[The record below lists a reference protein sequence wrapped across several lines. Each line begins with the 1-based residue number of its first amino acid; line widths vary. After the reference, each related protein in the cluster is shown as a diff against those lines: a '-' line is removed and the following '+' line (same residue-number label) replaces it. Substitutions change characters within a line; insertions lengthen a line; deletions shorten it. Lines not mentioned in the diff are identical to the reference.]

1 MKKLIIGTRGSN
13 LALNQAKSVKEKILK
28 TFPDIKIA
36 IKTIKTEGDI
46 DIKTPIRNILDKG
59 FYTKE
64 IEKALLDSSIN
75 IAVHSMKDLPL
86 ELDSKFQIGAVLKR
100 KSPMDVILS
109 NKYKTI
115 NEFPATPTIAV
126 GSLRRRLQVKNIF
139 PNVKLVDIRGNI
151 ETRIKKLVDNKWDGL
166 IMAKAAIERLSIK
179 HMFYEFNVD
188 EMIPAPCQGIVA
200 IENLSSDIGLVPILD
215 AINDNRTF
223 KISSVE
229 RDIAKKLE
237 GGCKVPVGC
246 LATIKDSILHI
257 NAYIANNDGSMT
269 IKEQISADLKE
280 IDTNSIVN
288 KLISNMSNNGLNDI
302 LNQRSK
308 N

>member
-28 TFPDIKIA
+28 IFPDIKIDT
-36 IKTIKTEGDI
+36 KTIKTEGDI
-46 DIKTPIRNILDKG
+46 DLKTPIRNILDKG

-100 KSPMDVILS
+100 RSPMDVILS
-109 NKYKTI
+109 NNYKTI
-115 NEFPATPTIAV
+115 NEFPGTPTIAV
-126 GSLRRRLQVKNIF
+126 GSLRRRLQLKKIF

-151 ETRIKKLVDNKWDGL
+151 ETRIKKLIDNKWDGL

-179 HMFYEFNVD
+179 HMFYEFNID

-200 IENLSSDIGLVPILD
+200 IENLKSDSELVPILD
-215 AINDNRTF
+215 AINDNKTF
-223 KISSVE
+223 KISRVE

-246 LATIKDSILHI
+246 LATIEDNILHI
-257 NAYIANNDGSMT
+257 NAYIANNDGSMV
-269 IKEQISADLKE
+269 IKEKISADLKE
-280 IDTNSIVN
+280 IDIDSIVN
-288 KLISNMSNNGLNDI
+288 KLISNMSKNGLNDI
-302 LNQRSK
+302 LNQRFK

>member
-13 LALNQAKSVKEKILK
+13 LALNQAKSVKEKVIK
-28 TFPDIKIA
+28 NFPGIKVDIKI
-36 IKTIKTEGDI
+36 IKTEGDI
-46 DIKTPIRNILDKG
+46 DQKTPIRNIMDKG

-64 IEKALLDSSIN
+64 IEKALLDSRIN
-75 IAVHSMKDLPL
+75 IAVHSMKDLPV

-100 KSPMDVILS
+100 RSPMDVILS

-115 NEFPATPTIAV
+115 NEFPDTPIVAA
-126 GSLRRRLQVKNIF
+126 GSLRRRLQIKKIF
-139 PNVKLVDIRGNI
+139 PNVKLVDVRGNI
-151 ETRIKKLVDNKWDGL
+151 ETRIKKLIDNKWDGL
-166 IMAKAAIERLSIK
+166 IMAKSAIERLSIK
-179 HMFYEFNVD
+179 QMFYEFNID

-200 IENLSSDIGLVPILD
+200 IENLKSDTELVSILD
-215 AINDNRTF
+215 AINDYKTF
-223 KISSVE
+223 KIAMIE
-229 RDIAKKLE
+229 RDISKKLE

-257 NAYIANNDGSMT
+257 TAYIANNDGSMA
-269 IKEQISADLKE
+269 IKEQISVNFKE
-280 IDTNSIVN
+280 VEMESIVN
-288 KLISNMSNNGLNDI
+288 KLISNMSKNGLNDI

>member
-28 TFPDIKIA
+28 IFPDIKIDT
-36 IKTIKTEGDI
+36 KTIKTEGDI
-46 DIKTPIRNILDKG
+46 DLKTPIRNILDKG

-100 KSPMDVILS
+100 RSPMDVILS
-109 NKYKTI
+109 NNYKTI
-115 NEFPATPTIAV
+115 NEFPGTPTIAV
-126 GSLRRRLQVKNIF
+126 GSLRRRLQLKKIF

-151 ETRIKKLVDNKWDGL
+151 ETRIKKLIDNKWDGL

-179 HMFYEFNVD
+179 HMFYEFNID

-200 IENLSSDIGLVPILD
+200 IENLKSDSELVPILD
-215 AINDNRTF
+215 AINNNKTF
-223 KISSVE
+223 KISRVE

-246 LATIKDSILHI
+246 LATIEDNILHI
-257 NAYIANNDGSMT
+257 NAYIANNDGSMV
-269 IKEQISADLKE
+269 IKEKISADLKE
-280 IDTNSIVN
+280 IDIDSIVN
-288 KLISNMSNNGLNDI
+288 KLISNMSKNGLNDI
-302 LNQRSK
+302 LNQRFK

>member
-28 TFPDIKIA
+28 IFPDIKIDT
-36 IKTIKTEGDI
+36 KTIKTEGDI
-46 DIKTPIRNILDKG
+46 DLKTPIRNILDKG

-64 IEKALLDSSIN
+64 IEKALLDSSID
-75 IAVHSMKDLPL
+75 IAVHSMKDLPV

-100 KSPMDVILS
+100 RSPMDVILS
-109 NKYKTI
+109 NNYKTI
-115 NEFPATPTIAV
+115 NEFPGTPTIAV
-126 GSLRRRLQVKNIF
+126 GSLRRRLQLKKIF

-151 ETRIKKLVDNKWDGL
+151 ETRIKKLIDNKWDGL

-179 HMFYEFNVD
+179 HMFYEFNID

-200 IENLSSDIGLVPILD
+200 IENLKSDSELVPILD
-215 AINDNRTF
+215 AINNNKTF
-223 KISSVE
+223 KISRVE

-246 LATIKDSILHI
+246 LATIEDNILHI
-257 NAYIANNDGSMT
+257 NAYIANNDGSMV
-269 IKEQISADLKE
+269 IKEKISADLKE
-280 IDTNSIVN
+280 IDIDSIVN
-288 KLISNMSNNGLNDI
+288 KLISNMSKNGLNDI
-302 LNQRSK
+302 LNQRFK

>member
-13 LALNQAKSVKEKILK
+13 LALIQAKSVKEKILK

-46 DIKTPIRNILDKG
+46 DLKTPIRNILDKG

-75 IAVHSMKDLPL
+75 IAVHSMKDLPV
-86 ELDSKFQIGAVLKR
+86 ELNSKFQIGAVLKR

-179 HMFYEFNVD
+179 HMFYEFNID

-200 IENLSSDIGLVPILD
+200 IENLKSDSELVPILD
-215 AINDNRTF
+215 AINDNKTF
-223 KISSVE
+223 KISGVE

-246 LATIKDSILHI
+246 LATIEDSILNI
-257 NAYIANNDGSMT
+257 NAYIANNDGSMV
-269 IKEQISADLKE
+269 IKEKISADLKE
-280 IDTNSIVN
+280 IDIDSIVN
-288 KLISNMSNNGLNDI
+288 KLISNMSKNGLNEI
-302 LNQRSK
+302 LNQRFK

>member
-28 TFPDIKIA
+28 IFPDIKIDT
-36 IKTIKTEGDI
+36 KTIKTEGDI
-46 DIKTPIRNILDKG
+46 DLKTPIRNILDKG

-64 IEKALLDSSIN
+64 IEKALLDSSID
-75 IAVHSMKDLPL
+75 IAVHSMKDLPV

-100 KSPMDVILS
+100 RSPMDVILS
-109 NKYKTI
+109 NNYKTI
-115 NEFPATPTIAV
+115 NEFPGTPTIAV
-126 GSLRRRLQVKNIF
+126 GSLRRRLQLKKIF

-151 ETRIKKLVDNKWDGL
+151 ETRIKKLIDNKWDGL

-179 HMFYEFNVD
+179 HMFYEFNID

-200 IENLSSDIGLVPILD
+200 IENLKSDSELVPILD
-215 AINDNRTF
+215 AINDNKTF
-223 KISSVE
+223 KISRVE

-246 LATIKDSILHI
+246 LATIEDNILHI
-257 NAYIANNDGSMT
+257 NAYIANNDGSMV
-269 IKEQISADLKE
+269 IKEKISADLKE
-280 IDTNSIVN
+280 IDIDSIVN
-288 KLISNMSNNGLNDI
+288 KLISNMSKNGLNDI
-302 LNQRSK
+302 LNQRFK

>member
-28 TFPDIKIA
+28 IFPDIKIDT
-36 IKTIKTEGDI
+36 KTIKTEGDI
-46 DIKTPIRNILDKG
+46 DLKTPIRNILDKG

-100 KSPMDVILS
+100 RSPMDVILS
-109 NKYKTI
+109 NNYKTI
-115 NEFPATPTIAV
+115 NEFPGTPTIAV
-126 GSLRRRLQVKNIF
+126 GSLRRRLQLKKIF

-151 ETRIKKLVDNKWDGL
+151 ETRIKKLIDNKWDGL

-179 HMFYEFNVD
+179 HMFYEFNID

-200 IENLSSDIGLVPILD
+200 IENLKSDSELVPILD
-215 AINDNRTF
+215 AINNNKTF
-223 KISSVE
+223 KISRVE

-246 LATIKDSILHI
+246 LATIEDNILNI
-257 NAYIANNDGSMT
+257 NAYIANNDGSMV
-269 IKEQISADLKE
+269 IKEKISADLKE
-280 IDTNSIVN
+280 IDIDSIVN
-288 KLISNMSNNGLNDI
+288 KLISNMSKNGLNDI
-302 LNQRSK
+302 LNQRFK

>member
-28 TFPDIKIA
+28 IFPDIKIDT
-36 IKTIKTEGDI
+36 KTIKTEGDI
-46 DIKTPIRNILDKG
+46 DLKTPIRNILDKG

-75 IAVHSMKDLPL
+75 IAVHSMKDLPV

-100 KSPMDVILS
+100 RSPMDVILS
-109 NKYKTI
+109 NNYKTI
-115 NEFPATPTIAV
+115 NEFPGTPTIAV
-126 GSLRRRLQVKNIF
+126 GSLRRRLQLKKIF

-151 ETRIKKLVDNKWDGL
+151 ETRIKKLIDNKWDGL

-179 HMFYEFNVD
+179 HMFYEFNID

-200 IENLSSDIGLVPILD
+200 IENLKSDSELVPILD
-215 AINDNRTF
+215 AINDNKTF
-223 KISSVE
+223 KISRVE

-246 LATIKDSILHI
+246 LATIEDNILHI
-257 NAYIANNDGSMT
+257 NAYIANNDGSMV
-269 IKEQISADLKE
+269 IKEKISADLKE
-280 IDTNSIVN
+280 IDIDSIVN
-288 KLISNMSNNGLNDI
+288 KLISNMSKNGLNDI
-302 LNQRSK
+302 LNQRFK

>member
-28 TFPDIKIA
+28 IFPDIKIDT
-36 IKTIKTEGDI
+36 KTIKTEGDI
-46 DIKTPIRNILDKG
+46 DLKTPIRNILDKG

-100 KSPMDVILS
+100 RSPMDVILS
-109 NKYKTI
+109 NNYKTI
-115 NEFPATPTIAV
+115 NEFPGTPTIAV
-126 GSLRRRLQVKNIF
+126 GSLRRRLQLKKIF

-151 ETRIKKLVDNKWDGL
+151 ETRIKKLIDNKWDGL

-179 HMFYEFNVD
+179 HMFYEFNID

-200 IENLSSDIGLVPILD
+200 IENLKSDSELVPILD

-246 LATIKDSILHI
+246 LATIKDSTLHI

>member
-28 TFPDIKIA
+28 IFPDIKIDT
-36 IKTIKTEGDI
+36 KTIKTEGDI
-46 DIKTPIRNILDKG
+46 DLKTPIRNILDKG

-64 IEKALLDSSIN
+64 IEKALLDSSID

-100 KSPMDVILS
+100 RSPMDVILS
-109 NKYKTI
+109 NNYKTI
-115 NEFPATPTIAV
+115 NEFPGTPTIAV
-126 GSLRRRLQVKNIF
+126 GSLRRRLQLKKIF

-151 ETRIKKLVDNKWDGL
+151 ETRIKKLIDNKWDGL

-179 HMFYEFNVD
+179 HMFYEFNID

-200 IENLSSDIGLVPILD
+200 IENLKSDSELVPILD
-215 AINDNRTF
+215 AINNNKTF
-223 KISSVE
+223 KISRVE

-246 LATIKDSILHI
+246 LATIEDNILHI
-257 NAYIANNDGSMT
+257 NAYIANNDGSMV
-269 IKEQISADLKE
+269 IKEKISADLKE
-280 IDTNSIVN
+280 IDIDSIVN
-288 KLISNMSNNGLNDI
+288 KLISNMSKNGLNDI
-302 LNQRSK
+302 LNQRFK

>member
-28 TFPDIKIA
+28 IFPDIKIDT
-36 IKTIKTEGDI
+36 KTIKTEGDI
-46 DIKTPIRNILDKG
+46 DLKTPIRNILDKG

-75 IAVHSMKDLPL
+75 IAVHSMKDLPV

-100 KSPMDVILS
+100 RSPMDVILS
-109 NKYKTI
+109 NNYKTI
-115 NEFPATPTIAV
+115 NEFPGTPTIAV
-126 GSLRRRLQVKNIF
+126 GSLRRRLQLKKIF

-151 ETRIKKLVDNKWDGL
+151 ETRIKKLIDNKWDGL

-179 HMFYEFNVD
+179 HMFYEFNID

-200 IENLSSDIGLVPILD
+200 IENLKSDSELVPILD
-215 AINDNRTF
+215 AINNNKTF
-223 KISSVE
+223 KISRVE

-246 LATIKDSILHI
+246 LATIEDNILHI
-257 NAYIANNDGSMT
+257 NAYIANNDGSMV
-269 IKEQISADLKE
+269 IKEKISADLKE
-280 IDTNSIVN
+280 IDIDSIVN
-288 KLISNMSNNGLNDI
+288 KLISNMSKNGLNDI
-302 LNQRSK
+302 LNQRFK